1 MEADLDELT
10 LPDGEGTA
18 PEAELLR
25 RERQMR
31 VKEAIFSMEPVDREI
46 FLRYYY
52 YLQPAPEIAEAM
64 RLTPVRCAPD
74 SRAAG
79 RRSKTTFTG
88 GIIMRVK
95 LTDLLDDLELDP
107 ELLPL
112 PEAKRPTRARTER
125 LVLQRLGISRR
136 RVRSAGRTLLAA
148 VIAALLSLAA
158 VAGALGLLEIS
169 RADLGVTQP
178 EKIPE
183 YTEYE
188 VTSEMD
194 GARLVSSFCA
204 GKRLIAYVDVPDVT
218 AEMNRAY
225 QEAMDTYG
233 LSLWSC
239 RAKPYSVWAEALT
252 YDESLQTALL
262 RVELYTYEALE
273 PGEAT
278 IELCLDSQENGH
290 ETAGEVFATVTVPVC
305 PPKPYRQ
312 RRAFRSLRLP
322 RSIRRHRVAH
332 ARRRHAPPHAASAY
346 AGFVS
351 ERARRRCTRYAR
363 QGLLRAGHGKSDGAG
378 RAGRLSEKLER
389 RAERAVC
396 GCGA

>member
-1 MEADLDELT
+1 
-10 LPDGEGTA
+10 
-18 PEAELLR
+18 
-25 RERQMR
+25 
-31 VKEAIFSMEPVDREI
+31 
-46 FLRYYY
+46 
-52 YLQPAPEIAEAM
+52 
-64 RLTPVRCAPD
+64 
-74 SRAAG
+74 
-79 RRSKTTFTG
+79 
-88 GIIMRVK
+88 MRVK

-148 VIAALLSLAA
+148 VLAALLSLGA
-158 VAGALGLLEIS
+158 VAGVLGLRALS

-204 GKRLIAYVDVPDVT
+204 GKRLIAYVELADVT
-218 AEMNRAY
+218 QDMAHAY
-225 QEAMDTYG
+225 REAMETYG

-273 PGEAT
+273 PGEVT
-278 IELCLDSQENGH
+278 IELCFDSQENGH
-290 ETAGEVFATVTVPVC
+290 ETAGEVFATVTVPVL
-305 PPKPYRQ
+305 PSEALQAAPELSVPSDFLK
-312 RRAFRSLRLP
+312 ASAVIGSLTLDAGTLRLTLQAP
-322 RSIRRHRVAH
+322 TLDSYLN
-332 ARRRHAPPHAASAY
+332 AR
-346 AGFVS
+346 G
-351 ERARRRCTRYAR
+351 
-363 QGLLRAGHGKSDGAG
+363 DGALDTLVKG
-378 RAGRLSEKLER
+378 YFGQDTENPTELDAQVAYRRSWNGVLNELFADAALEFADGTQTPLSALFENSACFFSASLSETRDELGLYTFE
-389 RAERAVC
+389 AALSTPVALADVQAIEIA
-396 GCGA
+396 GQEISFAD

>member
-1 MEADLDELT
+1 
-10 LPDGEGTA
+10 
-18 PEAELLR
+18 
-25 RERQMR
+25 
-31 VKEAIFSMEPVDREI
+31 
-46 FLRYYY
+46 
-52 YLQPAPEIAEAM
+52 
-64 RLTPVRCAPD
+64 
-74 SRAAG
+74 
-79 RRSKTTFTG
+79 
-88 GIIMRVK
+88 MRVK

-183 YTEYE
+183 YAEYE
-188 VTSEMD
+188 AASQD
-194 GARLVSSFCA
+194 AGARLVSSFCA

-273 PGEAT
+273 PGEVT
-278 IELCLDSQENGH
+278 IELCFDSQENGH
-290 ETAGEVFATVTVPVC
+290 ETAGEVFATVTVPVL
-305 PPKPYRQ
+305 PSEALQAAPELSVPSAFLEASAVIGSLTLDAGTLRLTLQAPTLDSYLNARGDGALDTLVKGYFGQDTENPTELDAQVAYVAGVVDTWSVNNEHGTGRRQFHGFAHRVGGGAGHIGHYGDGLVRQ
-312 RRAFRSLRLP
+312 RVHQAGLAG
-322 RSIRRHRVAH
+322 VAH
-332 ARRRHAPPHAASAY
+332 AEEDDVGALAGRGIVQRHANS
-346 AGFVS
+346 S
-351 ERARRRCTRYAR
+351 
-363 QGLLRAGHGKSDGAG
+363 
-378 RAGRLSEKLER
+378 
-389 RAERAVC
+389 
-396 GCGA
+396 

>member
-1 MEADLDELT
+1 
-10 LPDGEGTA
+10 
-18 PEAELLR
+18 
-25 RERQMR
+25 
-31 VKEAIFSMEPVDREI
+31 
-46 FLRYYY
+46 
-52 YLQPAPEIAEAM
+52 
-64 RLTPVRCAPD
+64 
-74 SRAAG
+74 
-79 RRSKTTFTG
+79 
-88 GIIMRVK
+88 MRVK

-125 LVLQRLGISRR
+125 LVLQRLGISHR

-148 VIAALLSLAA
+148 VLAALLSLGA
-158 VAGALGLLEIS
+158 VAGVLGLRALS

-204 GKRLIAYVDVPDVT
+204 GKRLIAYIDVPDVT

-252 YDESLQTALL
+252 YDESLQTALWSRAKSPSSSASTRRKTATKRQARSSPPL
-262 RVELYTYEALE
+262 RF
-273 PGEAT
+273 P
-278 IELCLDSQENGH
+278 
-290 ETAGEVFATVTVPVC
+290 FC

-312 RRAFRSLRLP
+312 RQSFPFPLTSSKHPPSSGRSRSTQARSASRCKRLRW
-322 RSIRRHRVAH
+322 IRI
-332 ARRRHAPPHAASAY
+332 
-346 AGFVS
+346 
-351 ERARRRCTRYAR
+351 
-363 QGLLRAGHGKSDGAG
+363 
-378 RAGRLSEKLER
+378 
-389 RAERAVC
+389 
-396 GCGA
+396 